1 MQTPM
6 LTSCQLP
13 CLQGV
18 RNPAS
23 GGEFAERF
31 TSLRPEGAPPSA
43 ASGVGGKSNADASFL
58 FVGSAHPERPAA
70 ELPVGEGAV
79 PNCRHLPLLQYPGR
93 QAYDSL
99 QQPPP
104 DPVSRWELSDLG
116 RTRHLRGSRQVLGA
130 LRIEE
135 AR

>member
-23 GGEFAERF
+23 GAEFAERF
-31 TSLRPEGAPPSA
+31 TSLRPEEGSPSA

-70 ELPVGEGAV
+70 ELPAGEGAV

-93 QAYDSL
+93 QAQDSL
-99 QQPPP
+99 QQPPTDVVP
-104 DPVSRWELSDLG
+104 RLELEDLG
-116 RTRHLRGSRQVLGA
+116 RTRHLHGYRPVL
-130 LRIEE
+130 
-135 AR
+135 